1 MLGYEYVPKYEA
13 ALPDRRYFRKPK
25 DRPRTHHVHIVER
38 GGDFW
43 TRHLVFRDRLRAKPQ
58 LAKRYEELKRAM
70 AIEFRHDG
78 LGYTKAKTEFIE
90 GVLHQADCAT

>member
-1 MLGYEYVPKYEA
+1 
-13 ALPDRRYFRKPK
+13 
-25 DRPRTHHVHIVER
+25 
-38 GGDFW
+38 
-43 TRHLVFRDRLRAKPQ
+43 
-58 LAKRYEELKRAM
+58 M